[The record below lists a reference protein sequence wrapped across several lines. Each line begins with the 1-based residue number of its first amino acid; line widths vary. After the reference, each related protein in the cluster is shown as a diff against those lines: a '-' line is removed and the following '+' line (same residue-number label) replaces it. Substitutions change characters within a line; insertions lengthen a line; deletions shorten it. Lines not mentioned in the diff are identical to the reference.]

1 MTGTTSGTIG
11 GLETL
16 RGATAAVAFSGVTP
30 GRPSSPVSNSL
41 VLESSSTPHPGQV
54 SVDSVG
60 GSTPVVLAAI
70 VTFLVATVLAVLVTY
85 RFVEGYRRTK
95 ARPIL
100 WLAVGMFLLAPGP
113 MFLRLLAGNVAAI
126 PLSAQLLVTTLSELC
141 GLLAILY
148 AVYTT

>member
-1 MTGTTSGTIG
+1 MIGTSSGTID

-16 RGATAAVAFSGVTP
+16 RGATAAVASEGFAP
-30 GRPSSPVSNSL
+30 GRPSSPVGTSL
-41 VLESSSTPHPGQV
+41 ALESSSTSQPGQV